1 MIPLRFIRE
10 NTEKVKN
17 GLIAR
22 GGRYLPVL
30 EKILELDKEYRDI
43 STEIESLRHQVNINS
58 EKIAEVKR
66 TAKKATEEDK
76 PEITRLVAET
86 KEIKEKIKQQEQKLE
101 KIKSEIELNLY
112 SLPNIPDD
120 DVPIGSSENDNVIVK
135 LHDNLIREY
144 NFTPRDHQEIGELL
158 DILDFKIASKLVG
171 TRFAVYKGLGAKLE
185 RALINFMLDLHVKK
199 HNYVEIYP
207 PFLAKSEMLFNSGQL
222 PKFENE
228 LYKCRDDDFYLIP
241 TAEVSLVNLHAGE
254 ILDGK
259 ELPKKYVAYTACF
272 RREAGSYGKD
282 TRGLIRNHQ
291 FDKVELVIYSLPE
304 ESDKMLEVLVGDAED
319 VLRELELPYRVVK
332 LCTYELGFA
341 SAKTYDLEV
350 WMPGEKRWREISSCS
365 NCKDFQSRRNNNKVK
380 YAKNGKYF
388 TDYVHILNGSGLAI
402 GRTLAAILEN
412 YQDENGN
419 VKIPEKLIP
428 YMGVEY
434 IRREEIIK
442 C

>member
-1 MIPLRFIRE
+1 MIPLKFIRE
-10 NTEKVKN
+10 NTEKVKK
-17 GLIAR
+17 GVIAR

-30 EKILELDKEYRDI
+30 EKILELDREYLNI
-43 STEIESLRHQVNINS
+43 CKKIELLRHQVNVNS
-58 EKIAEVKR
+58 EKIAVIKR
-66 TAKKATEEDK
+66 TQGKNGEENI
-76 PEITRLVAET
+76 ELLSQLVAET
-86 KEIKEKIKQQEQKLE
+86 KEIKEKIKLQEVELE

-120 DVPIGSSENDNVIVK
+120 EVPIGSSENDSVIVRVYDAPIK
-135 LHDNLIREY
+135 EY

-158 DILDFKIASKLVG
+158 DILDFKVASKLAG

-199 HNYVEIYP
+199 HNYIEIYP

-228 LYKCRDDDFYLIP
+228 LYKCRDDNFYLIP

-254 ILDGK
+254 ILDGD

-304 ESDKMLEVLVGDAED
+304 ESNKMLEVLVEDAED
-319 VLRELELPYRVVK
+319 VLKELELPYRVVK

-380 YAKNGKYF
+380 YKKDDKYF

-402 GRTLAAILEN
+402 GRTFAAILEN

-419 VKIPEKLIP
+419 VKIPEKLVP
-428 YMGVEY
+428 YVGVEY
-434 IRREEIIK
+434 IRRESS
-442 C
+442 